1 MRIVTERIE
10 IRHRFSPLVE
20 RMDREGDNLA
30 IQRLNFTPITFA
42 APDTH
47 CAEALMLLD
56 GTGTTR
62 QNLIT
67 NAGVGD
73 NSNATETIDYYLGR
87 FCYGRLLKWDI
98 TLDGESIVRISSQ
111 DRQFGP
117 NETETPPQNF
127 AFPRFAW
134 LRRDGEDMILESA
147 ESRGRMILSSR
158 AIALLGDLSET
169 PEDEVTRAFGAA
181 LWRFGFLEDAS
192 ETESPARKTWQ
203 FHDKLM
209 HEMSR
214 FNFDDTTPGATYRFK
229 DVMPSP
235 PALKPDML
243 GTPI

>member
-117 NETETPPQNF
+117 NETETPPAKF
-127 AFPRFAW
+127 RIPPLCLVAARWRGHDPRVS
-134 LRRDGEDMILESA
+134 G
-147 ESRGRMILSSR
+147 
-158 AIALLGDLSET
+158 IARPDDSLQ
-169 PEDEVTRAFGAA
+169 PRH
-181 LWRFGFLEDAS
+181 
-192 ETESPARKTWQ
+192 SPAW
-203 FHDKLM
+203 
-209 HEMSR
+209 
-214 FNFDDTTPGATYRFK
+214 
-229 DVMPSP
+229 
-235 PALKPDML
+235 
-243 GTPI
+243 